1 MCLILRR
8 NILLAQGEVTPPT
21 PPVETPILTLSG
33 LFSSKSCGGA
43 MNGSSPYKWFSST
56 TYYGTIIDLQG
67 YNLTKAVF
75 TRGSSASLFRYAF
88 LTSGTFTANAVPS
101 FCSGTSLVTNNT
113 DETLEVN
120 IPSDAKYLY
129 VYTYSNGNNVSPTID
144 LYGSLPAHDM
154 KNLPASLF
162 TANMTISTT
171 GAIISGVNNAP
182 EICCSDYL
190 PVMEYSYNKEM
201 QFKANSYPQG
211 VYYYFINVAE
221 YTTSKVFI
229 KRNSYEIVPFTQK
242 LSPECGFVRIMVVC
256 KDQNQDGITINSVLF
271 DNDNIQVKG
280 TDIS

>member
-1 MCLILRR
+1 
-8 NILLAQGEVTPPT
+8 
-21 PPVETPILTLSG
+21 
-33 LFSSKSCGGA
+33 
-43 MNGSSPYKWFSST
+43 MNASSPHKWFSST
-56 TYYGTIIDLQG
+56 TYYGTIIDIQG

-75 TRGSSASLFRYAF
+75 TRGSSTDFFRYAF

-162 TANMTISTT
+162 TANMTIAANGAVYT
-171 GAIISGVNNAP
+171 GTKNAP
-182 EICCSDYL
+182 SICCSDYL
-190 PVMEYSYNKEM
+190 PVSQYSYNKEM
-201 QFKANSYPQG
+201 QFKANGYPQG
-211 VYYYFINVAE
+211 VAYYALNVAE

-229 KRNSYEIVPFTQK
+229 RRDTYTLVPYSQT
-242 LSPECGFVRIMVVC
+242 LAPECGFVRILAVC
-256 KDQNQDGITINSVLF
+256 EDANEQGINITSVLF
-271 DNDNIQVKG
+271 DNDDIQVKG
-280 TDIS
+280 TNIS